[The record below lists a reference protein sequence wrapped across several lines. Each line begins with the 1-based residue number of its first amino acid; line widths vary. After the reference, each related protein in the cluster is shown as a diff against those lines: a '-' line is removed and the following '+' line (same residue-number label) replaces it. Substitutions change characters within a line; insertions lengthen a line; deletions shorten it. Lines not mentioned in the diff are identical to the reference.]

1 MGFRYR
7 EETEWSMSP
16 KIHLSITG
24 NLYIIKENLKHKG
37 GKLMQSFTVDIRGRK
52 KYLVFMMS
60 IFGFSAANGT
70 GLSIFS

>member
-1 MGFRYR
+1 MCKHGDEPFNR
-7 EETEWSMSP
+7 
-16 KIHLSITG
+16 HLYGITSR
-24 NLYIIKENLKHKG
+24 YIIIENLKHKG
-37 GKLMQSFTVDIRGRK
+37 GKLMQSFTVDIRARK